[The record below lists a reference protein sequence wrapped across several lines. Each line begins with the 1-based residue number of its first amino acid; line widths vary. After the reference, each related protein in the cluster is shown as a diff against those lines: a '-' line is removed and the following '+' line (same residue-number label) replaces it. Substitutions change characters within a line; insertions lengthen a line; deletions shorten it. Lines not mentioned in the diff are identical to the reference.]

1 MSGAAG
7 GVTINKEDLKATIR
21 DYRENVL
28 KPLNL
33 DKSYNITG
41 VRRRPEKNVFGDID
55 IVISFPGGD
64 KKDLKQEFA
73 KHLSQINKIP
83 TIPHKKNLKYFI
95 HGSIVTTLYPIIG
108 KEGQYVQIDN
118 IITASEDEGKFTYSM
133 LDLPAQE
140 QGLAL
145 GLAKTVFTELN
156 DNQIKQLFK
165 DLNIPQDSETPNEGE
180 EYDFNLNTSELS
192 LRIVPIGQNGGREIW
207 KSTKFSDI
215 KIVLK
220 SLGVDIEKDK
230 FEDMIQVIKNFKNRR
245 SIERLKGMFTRNIR
259 VGDAEVGRDKGIA
272 KQKSIDTV
280 SSLEEK
286 YNPLV
291 MSLITPLILEMEDKS
306 SIAIFPGKFK
316 PPHKDHLARIQAASK
331 SVGPLGTVKV
341 LISPKS
347 SNPNPNQETISAD
360 QSLAIFNLYKNK
372 GLLPD
377 NVEFQI
383 SPDPSPV
390 LSAYKEFET
399 NKEKSPE
406 EQQPYIAVFGKE
418 EASRF
423 AGISKIPNITI
434 NDFPEANVGDES
446 ATNIRIALKNGE
458 DISKFLPKGI
468 NSEEY
473 NQALNITSLN
483 ELVTQ
488 SEIDDVERIA
498 DEWFEEYGIDIKFT
512 RHFLERIND
521 ARNGKPI
528 SAEELENIFTKT
540 ADKYG
545 KKLANLPDD
554 FQAVLHSLRTDINLP
569 FVLNY
574 DEKNDE
580 MDLVA
585 KTIMRKR
592 NFQTS
597 NPKLT
602 LQEIYAESSEPDYPK
617 LIKSIT
623 EYMVNQGMEL
633 KPLPKVRFVKDDIE
647 NARDFFGKTAFYDP
661 NQRIIVLYTMNRHP
675 KDVMRSF
682 AHEMIH
688 HMQNCEN
695 RLDDIATD
703 NTNED
708 GALPEIEREAYE
720 KGNMTFRN
728 WEDSIKNP
736 SIYVNESEKHN
747 YPKLFH
753 HRLHESI
760 SELNLSGDNVGNING
775 DSLGGE
781 FNIGDMIYVYNIV
794 KIKNPYN
801 DKGLFYSIEFY
812 PKGNKTDEPTGNISG
827 GDYVRILNTMY
838 KIIKDFI
845 NEYNPEY
852 VGISS
857 MDNDY
862 SKNYHNIY
870 ANLVKNNN
878 IPGYFKK
885 DNNLLFTDKDSNKGR
900 IIVLKK
906 SKSNLTE
913 GRYDKIT
920 NDISSAIFNHWK
932 QDYKN
937 KADASRFDQT
947 FETDDL
953 SIDVDANLE
962 FTPGTGKLVV
972 NGGADSEDEY
982 IEVRFEIDPEKLPE
996 FWEEISMNLKDVI
1009 RHEIE
1014 HLTHGEGP
1022 NVIGG
1027 NWDEDPKL
1035 RRPSKQM
1042 DDDQLI
1048 RDLIDAKML
1057 PDAEYFKLE
1066 KEVDANLQGMYFRAK
1081 KEKRPFKDIINNYLD
1096 SQDITPNQKKEIID
1110 LWRTRSKALSLP
1122 KF

>member
-41 VRRRPEKNVFGDID
+41 IRRRPEKNVFGDID

-73 KHLSQINKIP
+73 KHLSQIDKIP

-118 IITASEDEGKFTYSM
+118 IVTASEDEGKFTYSM

-145 GLAKTVFTELN
+145 GLAKTIFTELN

-165 DLNIPQDSETPNEGE
+165 DLNIPQDIETPGEGE

-192 LRIVPIGQNGGREIW
+192 LRIVPIGQNGGREVW
-207 KSTKFSDI
+207 KSTKFNDI
-215 KIVLK
+215 KTLLK
-220 SLGVDIEKDK
+220 SLGVNIEKDK

-259 VGDAEVGRDKGIA
+259 VGDAEAGRDKGIA

-291 MSLITPLILEMEDKS
+291 MSLITPLILEMEGKS
-306 SIAIFPGKFK
+306 SIAVFPGKFK

-331 SVGPLGTVKV
+331 AVGPLGTVKV

-347 SNPNPNQETISAD
+347 SNPDPNQETITAD
-360 QSLAIFNLYKNK
+360 QSLAIFNLYKDK
-372 GLLPD
+372 GLLSD

-390 LSAYKEFET
+390 LSAYKEFEK
-399 NKEKSPE
+399 NKDKSPE

-423 AGISKIPNITI
+423 AGISKIPNVTI
-434 NDFPEANVGDES
+434 DDFPEANVGNES
-446 ATNIRIALKNGE
+446 ATNIRAALKNGE

-473 NQALNITSLN
+473 KQALNIDSSLN

-498 DEWFEEYGIDIKFT
+498 DEWFEEYGIDVKFT
-512 RHFLERIND
+512 RHFLERMND
-521 ARNGKPI
+521 TRNGKPI
-528 SAEELENIFTKT
+528 SAEELEDIFTKT
-540 ADKYG
+540 AEKYG
-545 KKLANLPDD
+545 EKLANLPDD

-569 FVLNY
+569 FALNY

-580 MDLVA
+580 IDLVA

-602 LQEIYAESSEPDYPK
+602 LQEMYAEPSEHDYPK

-633 KPLPKVRFVKDDIE
+633 KPLPKVRFVKDDVE
-647 NARDFFGKTAFYDP
+647 NARDFFGKTAYYDP
-661 NQRIIVLYTMNRHP
+661 NQRIIVLYTMDRHP

-736 SIYVNESEKHN
+736 PLQLTEGKYDKISNTISSNIFNQWKKDFEDNKIESLYQEYMETPSLDFDVIAVIKFINEGESLEVDGELEENEDGNTIYVNFKVD
-747 YPKLFH
+747 
-753 HRLHESI
+753 R
-760 SELNLSGDNVGNING
+760 NV
-775 DSLGGE
+775 L
-781 FNIGDMIYVYNIV
+781 
-794 KIKNPYN
+794 
-801 DKGLFYSIEFY
+801 
-812 PKGNKTDEPTGNISG
+812 
-827 GDYVRILNTMY
+827 
-838 KIIKDFI
+838 
-845 NEYNPEY
+845 
-852 VGISS
+852 
-857 MDNDY
+857 
-862 SKNYHNIY
+862 
-870 ANLVKNNN
+870 
-878 IPGYFKK
+878 PGMW
-885 DNNLLFTDKDSNKGR
+885 S
-900 IIVLKK
+900 
-906 SKSNLTE
+906 
-913 GRYDKIT
+913 
-920 NDISSAIFNHWK
+920 
-932 QDYKN
+932 
-937 KADASRFDQT
+937 
-947 FETDDL
+947 
-953 SIDVDANLE
+953 
-962 FTPGTGKLVV
+962 
-972 NGGADSEDEY
+972 
-982 IEVRFEIDPEKLPE
+982 
-996 FWEEISMNLKDVI
+996 EISMNLKDVI

-1014 HLTHGEGP
+1014 HITQSDIE
-1022 NVIGG
+1022 
-1027 NWDEDPKL
+1027 KY
-1035 RRPSKQM
+1035 PSKYIEN
-1042 DDDQLI
+1042 DQLI
-1048 RDLIDAKML
+1048 RNLIDAKL
-1057 PDAEYFKLE
+1057 LSPSQYFKLE
-1066 KEVDANLQGMYFRAK
+1066 KEIDANLQGMYFRAK
-1081 KEKRPFKDIINNYLD
+1081 KEKRPFIDVIDDYL
-1096 SQDITPNQKKEIID
+1096 SRQDITPEQKKEIID

>member
-41 VRRRPEKNVFGDID
+41 IRRRPEKNVFGDID

-73 KHLSQINKIP
+73 KHLSQIDKIP

-118 IITASEDEGKFTYSM
+118 IVTASEDEGKFTYSM

-145 GLAKTVFTELN
+145 GLAKTIFTELN

-165 DLNIPQDSETPNEGE
+165 DLNIPQDIETPGEGE

-192 LRIVPIGQNGGREIW
+192 LRIVPIGQNGGREVW
-207 KSTKFSDI
+207 KSTKFNDI
-215 KIVLK
+215 KTLLK
-220 SLGVDIEKDK
+220 SLGVNIEKDK

-259 VGDAEVGRDKGIA
+259 VGDAEAGRDKGIA

-291 MSLITPLILEMEDKS
+291 MSLITPLILEMEGKS
-306 SIAIFPGKFK
+306 SIAVFPGKFK

-331 SVGPLGTVKV
+331 AVGPLGTVKV

-347 SNPNPNQETISAD
+347 SNPDLNQETITAD
-360 QSLAIFNLYKNK
+360 QSLAIFNLYKDK
-372 GLLPD
+372 GLLSD

-390 LSAYKEFET
+390 LSAYKEFEK
-399 NKEKSPE
+399 NKDKLPE

-423 AGISKIPNITI
+423 AGISKIPNVTI
-434 NDFPEANVGDES
+434 DDFPEANVGNES
-446 ATNIRIALKNGE
+446 ATNIRAALKNGE

-473 NQALNITSLN
+473 KQALNIDLSLN

-498 DEWFEEYGIDIKFT
+498 DEWFEEYGIDVKFT
-512 RHFLERIND
+512 RHFLERMND
-521 ARNGKPI
+521 TRNGKPI
-528 SAEELENIFTKT
+528 SAEELEDIFTKT
-540 ADKYG
+540 AEKYG
-545 KKLANLPDD
+545 EKLANLPDD

-569 FVLNY
+569 FALNY

-580 MDLVA
+580 IDLVA

-602 LQEIYAESSEPDYPK
+602 LQEMYAEPSEHDYPK

-633 KPLPKVRFVKDDIE
+633 KPLPKVRFVKDDVE
-647 NARDFFGKTAFYDP
+647 NARDFFGKTAYYDP
-661 NQRIIVLYTMNRHP
+661 NQRIIVLYTMDRHP

-736 SIYVNESEKHN
+736 PLQLTEGKYDKISNTISSNIFNQWKKDFEGDKIESLYQEYMETPSLDFDVIAVIKFINEGESLEVDGELEENEDGNTIYVNFKVD
-747 YPKLFH
+747 
-753 HRLHESI
+753 R
-760 SELNLSGDNVGNING
+760 NV
-775 DSLGGE
+775 L
-781 FNIGDMIYVYNIV
+781 
-794 KIKNPYN
+794 
-801 DKGLFYSIEFY
+801 
-812 PKGNKTDEPTGNISG
+812 
-827 GDYVRILNTMY
+827 
-838 KIIKDFI
+838 
-845 NEYNPEY
+845 
-852 VGISS
+852 
-857 MDNDY
+857 
-862 SKNYHNIY
+862 
-870 ANLVKNNN
+870 
-878 IPGYFKK
+878 PGMW
-885 DNNLLFTDKDSNKGR
+885 S
-900 IIVLKK
+900 
-906 SKSNLTE
+906 
-913 GRYDKIT
+913 
-920 NDISSAIFNHWK
+920 
-932 QDYKN
+932 
-937 KADASRFDQT
+937 
-947 FETDDL
+947 
-953 SIDVDANLE
+953 
-962 FTPGTGKLVV
+962 
-972 NGGADSEDEY
+972 
-982 IEVRFEIDPEKLPE
+982 
-996 FWEEISMNLKDVI
+996 EISMNLKDVI

-1014 HLTHGEGP
+1014 HITQSDIE
-1022 NVIGG
+1022 
-1027 NWDEDPKL
+1027 KY
-1035 RRPSKQM
+1035 PSKYM
-1042 DDDQLI
+1042 ENDQLI
-1048 RDLIDAKML
+1048 RNLIDAKL
-1057 PDAEYFKLE
+1057 LSPSQYFKLE
-1066 KEVDANLQGMYFRAK
+1066 KEIDANLQGMYFRAK
-1081 KEKRPFKDIINNYLD
+1081 KEKRPFIDVIDDYL
-1096 SQDITPNQKKEIID
+1096 SRQDITPEQKKEIID

>member
-41 VRRRPEKNVFGDID
+41 IRRRPEKNVFGDID

-73 KHLSQINKIP
+73 KHLSQIDKIP

-95 HGSIVTTLYPIIG
+95 HGSIVTNLYPIIG

-118 IITASEDEGKFTYSM
+118 IVTASEDEGKFTYSM

-165 DLNIPQDSETPNEGE
+165 DLNIPQDIETPGEGE

-192 LRIVPIGQNGGREIW
+192 LRIVPIGQGGGREIW

-215 KIVLK
+215 QTLLK
-220 SLGVDIEKDK
+220 SLGINIEKDK
-230 FEDMIQVIKNFKNRR
+230 FEDMIQVIKKFKNRR
-245 SIERLKGMFTRNIR
+245 SIERLKGMFTKNIR

-280 SSLEEK
+280 SNLEEK

-306 SIAIFPGKFK
+306 SIAVFPGKFK

-331 SVGPLGTVKV
+331 AVGPLGTVKI
-341 LISPKS
+341 LIGPKS
-347 SNPNPNQETISAD
+347 SNPDPNQETITAD
-360 QSLAIFNLYKNK
+360 QSLAIFNLYKDK

-390 LSAYKEFET
+390 LSAYKEFEK
-399 NKEKSPE
+399 NKDKSPE

-434 NDFPEANVGDES
+434 NDFPEANVGNES
-446 ATNIRIALKNGE
+446 ATNIRVALKNDE

-468 NSEEY
+468 NAEEY
-473 NQALNITSLN
+473 KQALNIDSSIN

-512 RHFLERIND
+512 RHFIERVND
-521 ARNGKPI
+521 VRNGKPI
-528 SAEELENIFTKT
+528 SVEELEDIFTKT
-540 ADKYG
+540 AEKYG
-545 KKLANLPDD
+545 EKLANLPDD

-569 FVLNY
+569 FVINY

-580 MDLVA
+580 VDLVA

-602 LQEIYAESSEPDYPK
+602 LQEIYAEPSEYDYPK
-617 LIKSIT
+617 LIKSLT
-623 EYMVNQGMEL
+623 EYMINQGMEL
-633 KPLPKVRFVKDDIE
+633 KPLPKVKFIKNDIE
-647 NARDFFGKTAFYDP
+647 NARNFFGKTAYYDP
-661 NQRIIVLYTMNRHP
+661 NQRIIVLYTMDRHP

-695 RLDDIATD
+695 RLDTISTD

-708 GALPEIEREAYE
+708 GALPEIEKEAYE

-736 SIYVNESEKHN
+736 PLQLNEGKYDKISNTISSNIFNQWKQDFGDG
-747 YPKLFH
+747 KI
-753 HRLHESI
+753 ESLYQEYMETP
-760 SELNLSGDNVGNING
+760 SLNFDVIAVL
-775 DSLGGE
+775 
-781 FNIGDMIYVYNIV
+781 
-794 KIKNPYN
+794 K
-801 DKGLFYSIEFY
+801 
-812 PKGNKTDEPTGNISG
+812 
-827 GDYVRILNTMY
+827 
-838 KIIKDFI
+838 FI
-845 NEYNPEY
+845 NEGE
-852 VGISS
+852 S
-857 MDNDY
+857 
-862 SKNYHNIY
+862 
-870 ANLVKNNN
+870 
-878 IPGYFKK
+878 
-885 DNNLLFTDKDSNKGR
+885 
-900 IIVLKK
+900 
-906 SKSNLTE
+906 
-913 GRYDKIT
+913 
-920 NDISSAIFNHWK
+920 
-932 QDYKN
+932 
-937 KADASRFDQT
+937 
-947 FETDDL
+947 
-953 SIDVDANLE
+953 LE
-962 FTPGTGKLVV
+962 FDGELEET
-972 NGGADSEDEY
+972 EDGNTIY
-982 IEVRFEIDPEKLPE
+982 INFKVDRNTLPE
-996 FWEEISMNLKDVI
+996 MWSEISMNLKDTI

-1014 HLTHGEGP
+1014 HLTQSDIE
-1022 NVIGG
+1022 
-1027 NWDEDPKL
+1027 
-1035 RRPSKQM
+1035 RYPSKYM
-1042 DDDQLI
+1042 EDDQLI
-1048 RDLIDAKML
+1048 RDLINSKL
-1057 PDAEYFKLE
+1057 LSPSQYFKLE
-1066 KEVDANLQGMYFRAK
+1066 KEIDANLQGMYFRAK
-1081 KEKRPFKDIINNYLD
+1081 KEKRPFIDVIDDYL
-1096 SQDITPNQKKEIID
+1096 SRQDITPEQKKEIID

>member
-41 VRRRPEKNVFGDID
+41 IRRRPEKNVFGDID

-73 KHLSQINKIP
+73 KHLSQIDKIP

-118 IITASEDEGKFTYSM
+118 IVTASEDEGKFTYSM

-145 GLAKTVFTELN
+145 GLAKTAFTELN
-156 DNQIKQLFK
+156 ANQIKQLFK
-165 DLNIPQDSETPNEGE
+165 DLNIPQDIETPGEGE

-192 LRIVPIGQNGGREIW
+192 LRIVPIGQNGGREVW
-207 KSTKFSDI
+207 KSTKFNDI
-215 KIVLK
+215 KTLLK
-220 SLGVDIEKDK
+220 SLGVNIEKDK

-259 VGDAEVGRDKGIA
+259 VGDAEAGRDKGIA

-291 MSLITPLILEMEDKS
+291 MSLITPLILEMEGKS
-306 SIAIFPGKFK
+306 SIAVFPGKFK

-331 SVGPLGTVKV
+331 AVGPLGTVKV

-347 SNPNPNQETISAD
+347 SNPDPNQETITAD
-360 QSLAIFNLYKNK
+360 QSLAIFNLYKDK
-372 GLLPD
+372 GLLSD

-390 LSAYKEFET
+390 LSAYKEFEK
-399 NKEKSPE
+399 NKDKSPE

-423 AGISKIPNITI
+423 AGISKIPNVTI
-434 NDFPEANVGDES
+434 DDFPEANVGNES
-446 ATNIRIALKNGE
+446 ATNIRAALKNGE

-473 NQALNITSLN
+473 KQALNIDLSLN

-498 DEWFEEYGIDIKFT
+498 DEWFEEYNIDVKFT
-512 RHFLERIND
+512 RHFLERMND

-528 SAEELENIFTKT
+528 SAEELEDIFTKT
-540 ADKYG
+540 AEKYG
-545 KKLANLPDD
+545 EKLANLPDD

-569 FVLNY
+569 FALNY

-580 MDLVA
+580 IDLVA

-602 LQEIYAESSEPDYPK
+602 LQEMYAEPSEHDYPK

-633 KPLPKVRFVKDDIE
+633 KPLPKVRFVKDDVE
-647 NARDFFGKTAFYDP
+647 NARDFFGKTAYYDP
-661 NQRIIVLYTMNRHP
+661 NQRIIVLYTMDRHP

-736 SIYVNESEKHN
+736 PLQLTEGKYDKISNTISSNIFNQWKKDFEGDKIESLYQEYMETPSLDFDVIAVIKFINEGESLEVDGELEENEDGNTIYVNFKVD
-747 YPKLFH
+747 
-753 HRLHESI
+753 R
-760 SELNLSGDNVGNING
+760 NV
-775 DSLGGE
+775 L
-781 FNIGDMIYVYNIV
+781 
-794 KIKNPYN
+794 
-801 DKGLFYSIEFY
+801 
-812 PKGNKTDEPTGNISG
+812 
-827 GDYVRILNTMY
+827 
-838 KIIKDFI
+838 
-845 NEYNPEY
+845 
-852 VGISS
+852 
-857 MDNDY
+857 
-862 SKNYHNIY
+862 
-870 ANLVKNNN
+870 
-878 IPGYFKK
+878 PGMW
-885 DNNLLFTDKDSNKGR
+885 S
-900 IIVLKK
+900 
-906 SKSNLTE
+906 
-913 GRYDKIT
+913 
-920 NDISSAIFNHWK
+920 
-932 QDYKN
+932 
-937 KADASRFDQT
+937 
-947 FETDDL
+947 
-953 SIDVDANLE
+953 
-962 FTPGTGKLVV
+962 
-972 NGGADSEDEY
+972 
-982 IEVRFEIDPEKLPE
+982 
-996 FWEEISMNLKDVI
+996 EISMNLKDVI

-1014 HLTHGEGP
+1014 HITQSDIE
-1022 NVIGG
+1022 
-1027 NWDEDPKL
+1027 KY
-1035 RRPSKQM
+1035 PSKYM
-1042 DDDQLI
+1042 ENDQLI
-1048 RDLIDAKML
+1048 RNLIDAKL
-1057 PDAEYFKLE
+1057 LSPSQYFKLE
-1066 KEVDANLQGMYFRAK
+1066 KEIDANLQGMYFRAK
-1081 KEKRPFKDIINNYLD
+1081 KEKRPFIDVIDDYL
-1096 SQDITPNQKKEIID
+1096 SRQDITPEQKKEIID

>member
-41 VRRRPEKNVFGDID
+41 IRRRPEKNVFGDID

-73 KHLSQINKIP
+73 KHLSQIDKIP

-118 IITASEDEGKFTYSM
+118 IVTASEDEGKFTYSM

-165 DLNIPQDSETPNEGE
+165 DLNIPQDIETPGEGE

-192 LRIVPIGQNGGREIW
+192 LRIVPVGQNGGREIW

-215 KIVLK
+215 KTLLK
-220 SLGVDIEKDK
+220 SLGVNIEKDK

-291 MSLITPLILEMEDKS
+291 MSLITPLILEMEGKS
-306 SIAIFPGKFK
+306 SIAVFPGKFK

-331 SVGPLGTVKV
+331 AVGPLGTVKV

-347 SNPNPNQETISAD
+347 SNPDPNQETITAD
-360 QSLAIFNLYKNK
+360 QSLAIFNLYKDK
-372 GLLPD
+372 GLLSD

-390 LSAYKEFET
+390 LSAYKEFEK
-399 NKEKSPE
+399 NKDKSPE

-423 AGISKIPNITI
+423 AGISKIPNVTI
-434 NDFPEANVGDES
+434 DDFPEANVGNES
-446 ATNIRIALKNGE
+446 ATNIRAALKNGE

-473 NQALNITSLN
+473 KQALNIDSSLN

-488 SEIDDVERIA
+488 SEIDDVEKIA
-498 DEWFEEYGIDIKFT
+498 DEWFEEYGIDVKFT
-512 RHFLERIND
+512 RHFLERMND

-528 SAEELENIFTKT
+528 SAEELEDIFTKT
-540 ADKYG
+540 AEKYG
-545 KKLANLPDD
+545 EKLANLPDD

-569 FVLNY
+569 FALNY

-580 MDLVA
+580 IDLVA

-602 LQEIYAESSEPDYPK
+602 LQEMYAEPSEHDYPK

-633 KPLPKVRFVKDDIE
+633 KPLPKVRFVKDDVE
-647 NARDFFGKTAFYDP
+647 NARDFFGKTAYYDP
-661 NQRIIVLYTMNRHP
+661 NQRIIVLYTMDRHP

-736 SIYVNESEKHN
+736 PLQLTEGKYDKISNTISSNIFNQWKKDFEGDKIESLYQEYMETPSLDFDVIAVIKFINEGESLEVDGELEENEDGNTIYVNFKVD
-747 YPKLFH
+747 
-753 HRLHESI
+753 R
-760 SELNLSGDNVGNING
+760 NV
-775 DSLGGE
+775 L
-781 FNIGDMIYVYNIV
+781 
-794 KIKNPYN
+794 
-801 DKGLFYSIEFY
+801 
-812 PKGNKTDEPTGNISG
+812 
-827 GDYVRILNTMY
+827 
-838 KIIKDFI
+838 
-845 NEYNPEY
+845 
-852 VGISS
+852 
-857 MDNDY
+857 
-862 SKNYHNIY
+862 
-870 ANLVKNNN
+870 
-878 IPGYFKK
+878 PGMW
-885 DNNLLFTDKDSNKGR
+885 S
-900 IIVLKK
+900 
-906 SKSNLTE
+906 
-913 GRYDKIT
+913 
-920 NDISSAIFNHWK
+920 
-932 QDYKN
+932 
-937 KADASRFDQT
+937 
-947 FETDDL
+947 
-953 SIDVDANLE
+953 
-962 FTPGTGKLVV
+962 
-972 NGGADSEDEY
+972 
-982 IEVRFEIDPEKLPE
+982 
-996 FWEEISMNLKDVI
+996 EISMNLKDVI

-1014 HLTHGEGP
+1014 HITQSDIE
-1022 NVIGG
+1022 
-1027 NWDEDPKL
+1027 KY
-1035 RRPSKQM
+1035 PSKYM
-1042 DDDQLI
+1042 ENDQLI
-1048 RDLIDAKML
+1048 RNLIDAKL
-1057 PDAEYFKLE
+1057 LSPSQYFKLE
-1066 KEVDANLQGMYFRAK
+1066 KEIDANLQGMYFRAK
-1081 KEKRPFKDIINNYLD
+1081 KEKRPFIDVIDDYL
-1096 SQDITPNQKKEIID
+1096 SRQDITPEQKKEIID

>member
-41 VRRRPEKNVFGDID
+41 IRRRPEKNVFGDID

-73 KHLSQINKIP
+73 KHLSQIDKIP

-118 IITASEDEGKFTYSM
+118 IVTASEDEGKFTYSM

-145 GLAKTVFTELN
+145 GLAKTIFTELN

-165 DLNIPQDSETPNEGE
+165 DLNIPQDIETPGEGE

-192 LRIVPIGQNGGREIW
+192 LRIVPIGQNGGREVW
-207 KSTKFSDI
+207 KSTKFNDI
-215 KIVLK
+215 KTLLK
-220 SLGVDIEKDK
+220 SLGVNIEKDK

-259 VGDAEVGRDKGIA
+259 VGDAEAGRDKGIA

-291 MSLITPLILEMEDKS
+291 MSLITPLILEMEGKS
-306 SIAIFPGKFK
+306 SIAVFPGKFK

-331 SVGPLGTVKV
+331 AVGPLGTVKV

-347 SNPNPNQETISAD
+347 SNPDLNQETITAD
-360 QSLAIFNLYKNK
+360 QSLAIFNLYKDK
-372 GLLPD
+372 GLLSD

-390 LSAYKEFET
+390 LSAYKEFEK
-399 NKEKSPE
+399 NKDKLPE

-423 AGISKIPNITI
+423 AGISKIPNVTI
-434 NDFPEANVGDES
+434 DDFPEANVGNES
-446 ATNIRIALKNGE
+446 ATNIRAALKNGE

-473 NQALNITSLN
+473 KQALNIDLSLN

-498 DEWFEEYGIDIKFT
+498 DEWFEEYGIDVKFT
-512 RHFLERIND
+512 RHFLERMND

-528 SAEELENIFTKT
+528 SAEELEDIFTKT
-540 ADKYG
+540 AEKYG
-545 KKLANLPDD
+545 EKLANLPDD

-569 FVLNY
+569 FALNY

-580 MDLVA
+580 IDLVA

-602 LQEIYAESSEPDYPK
+602 LQEMYAEPSEHDYPK

-633 KPLPKVRFVKDDIE
+633 KPLPKVRFVKDDVE
-647 NARDFFGKTAFYDP
+647 NARDFFGKTAYYDP
-661 NQRIIVLYTMNRHP
+661 NQRIIVLYTMDRHP

-736 SIYVNESEKHN
+736 PLQLTEGKYDKISNTISSNIFNQWKKDFEGDKIESLYQEYMETPSLDFDVIAVIKFINEGESLEVDGELEENEDGNTIYVNFKVD
-747 YPKLFH
+747 
-753 HRLHESI
+753 R
-760 SELNLSGDNVGNING
+760 NV
-775 DSLGGE
+775 L
-781 FNIGDMIYVYNIV
+781 
-794 KIKNPYN
+794 
-801 DKGLFYSIEFY
+801 
-812 PKGNKTDEPTGNISG
+812 
-827 GDYVRILNTMY
+827 
-838 KIIKDFI
+838 
-845 NEYNPEY
+845 
-852 VGISS
+852 
-857 MDNDY
+857 
-862 SKNYHNIY
+862 
-870 ANLVKNNN
+870 
-878 IPGYFKK
+878 PGMW
-885 DNNLLFTDKDSNKGR
+885 S
-900 IIVLKK
+900 
-906 SKSNLTE
+906 
-913 GRYDKIT
+913 
-920 NDISSAIFNHWK
+920 
-932 QDYKN
+932 
-937 KADASRFDQT
+937 
-947 FETDDL
+947 
-953 SIDVDANLE
+953 
-962 FTPGTGKLVV
+962 
-972 NGGADSEDEY
+972 
-982 IEVRFEIDPEKLPE
+982 
-996 FWEEISMNLKDVI
+996 EISMNLKDVI

-1014 HLTHGEGP
+1014 HITQSDIE
-1022 NVIGG
+1022 
-1027 NWDEDPKL
+1027 KY
-1035 RRPSKQM
+1035 PSKYM
-1042 DDDQLI
+1042 ENDQLI
-1048 RDLIDAKML
+1048 RNLIDAKL
-1057 PDAEYFKLE
+1057 LSPSQYFKLE
-1066 KEVDANLQGMYFRAK
+1066 KEIDANLQGMYFRAK
-1081 KEKRPFKDIINNYLD
+1081 KEKRPFIDVIDDYL
-1096 SQDITPNQKKEIID
+1096 SRQDITPEQKKEIID

>member
-41 VRRRPEKNVFGDID
+41 IRRRPEKNVFGDID

-73 KHLSQINKIP
+73 KHLSQIDKIP

-118 IITASEDEGKFTYSM
+118 IVTASEDEGKFTYSM

-145 GLAKTVFTELN
+145 GLAKTIFTELN

-165 DLNIPQDSETPNEGE
+165 DLNIPQDIETPGEGE

-192 LRIVPIGQNGGREIW
+192 LRIVPIGQNGGREVW
-207 KSTKFSDI
+207 KSTKFNDI
-215 KIVLK
+215 KTLLK
-220 SLGVDIEKDK
+220 SLGVNIEKDK

-259 VGDAEVGRDKGIA
+259 VGDAEAGRDKGIA

-291 MSLITPLILEMEDKS
+291 MSLITPLILEMEGKS
-306 SIAIFPGKFK
+306 SIAVFPGKFK

-331 SVGPLGTVKV
+331 AVGPLGTVKV

-347 SNPNPNQETISAD
+347 SNPDPNQETITAD
-360 QSLAIFNLYKNK
+360 QSLAIFNLYKDK
-372 GLLPD
+372 GLLSD

-390 LSAYKEFET
+390 LSAYKEFEK
-399 NKEKSPE
+399 NKDKSPE

-423 AGISKIPNITI
+423 AGISKIPNVTI
-434 NDFPEANVGDES
+434 DDFPEANVGNES
-446 ATNIRIALKNGE
+446 ATNIRAALKNGE

-473 NQALNITSLN
+473 KQALNIDLSLN

-498 DEWFEEYGIDIKFT
+498 DEWFEEYGIDVKFT
-512 RHFLERIND
+512 RHFLERMND
-521 ARNGKPI
+521 TRNGKPI
-528 SAEELENIFTKT
+528 SAEELEDIFTKT
-540 ADKYG
+540 AEKYG
-545 KKLANLPDD
+545 EKLANLPDD

-569 FVLNY
+569 FALNY

-580 MDLVA
+580 IDLVA

-602 LQEIYAESSEPDYPK
+602 LQEMYAEPSEHDYPK

-633 KPLPKVRFVKDDIE
+633 KPLPKVRFVKDDVE
-647 NARDFFGKTAFYDP
+647 NARDFFGKTAYYDP
-661 NQRIIVLYTMNRHP
+661 NQRIIVLYTMDRHP

-736 SIYVNESEKHN
+736 PLQLTEGKYDKISNTISSNIFNQWKKDFEDNKIESLYQEYMETPSLDFDVIAVIKFINEGESLEVDGELEENEDGNTIYVNFKVD
-747 YPKLFH
+747 
-753 HRLHESI
+753 R
-760 SELNLSGDNVGNING
+760 NV
-775 DSLGGE
+775 
-781 FNIGDMIYVYNIV
+781 
-794 KIKNPYN
+794 
-801 DKGLFYSIEFY
+801 
-812 PKGNKTDEPTGNISG
+812 
-827 GDYVRILNTMY
+827 
-838 KIIKDFI
+838 
-845 NEYNPEY
+845 
-852 VGISS
+852 
-857 MDNDY
+857 
-862 SKNYHNIY
+862 
-870 ANLVKNNN
+870 
-878 IPGYFKK
+878 
-885 DNNLLFTDKDSNKGR
+885 
-900 IIVLKK
+900 
-906 SKSNLTE
+906 
-913 GRYDKIT
+913 
-920 NDISSAIFNHWK
+920 
-932 QDYKN
+932 
-937 KADASRFDQT
+937 
-947 FETDDL
+947 
-953 SIDVDANLE
+953 
-962 FTPGTGKLVV
+962 
-972 NGGADSEDEY
+972 
-982 IEVRFEIDPEKLPE
+982 LPE
-996 FWEEISMNLKDVI
+996 MWSEISMNLKDVI

-1014 HLTHGEGP
+1014 HITQSDIE
-1022 NVIGG
+1022 
-1027 NWDEDPKL
+1027 KY
-1035 RRPSKQM
+1035 PSKYM
-1042 DDDQLI
+1042 ENDQLI
-1048 RDLIDAKML
+1048 RNLIN
-1057 PDAEYFKLE
+1057 AELLSPSNIL
-1066 KEVDANLQGMYFRAK
+1066 NLK
-1081 KEKRPFKDIINNYLD
+1081 KK
-1096 SQDITPNQKKEIID
+1096 
-1110 LWRTRSKALSLP
+1110 
-1122 KF
+1122 

>member
-41 VRRRPEKNVFGDID
+41 IRRRPEKNVFGDID

-73 KHLSQINKIP
+73 KHLSQIDKIP

-118 IITASEDEGKFTYSM
+118 IVTASEDEGKFTYSM

-145 GLAKTVFTELN
+145 GLAKTIFTELN

-165 DLNIPQDSETPNEGE
+165 DLNIPQDIETPGEGE

-192 LRIVPIGQNGGREIW
+192 LRIVPIGQNGGREVW
-207 KSTKFSDI
+207 KSTKFNDI
-215 KIVLK
+215 KTLLK
-220 SLGVDIEKDK
+220 SLGVNIEKDK

-259 VGDAEVGRDKGIA
+259 VGDAEAGRDKGIA

-291 MSLITPLILEMEDKS
+291 MSLITPLILEMEGKS
-306 SIAIFPGKFK
+306 SIAVFPGKFK

-331 SVGPLGTVKV
+331 AVGPLGTVKV

-347 SNPNPNQETISAD
+347 SNPDPNQETITAD
-360 QSLAIFNLYKNK
+360 QSLAIFNLYKDK
-372 GLLPD
+372 GLLSD

-390 LSAYKEFET
+390 LSAYKEFEK
-399 NKEKSPE
+399 NKDKSPE

-423 AGISKIPNITI
+423 AGISKIPNVTI
-434 NDFPEANVGDES
+434 DDFPEANVGNES
-446 ATNIRIALKNGE
+446 ATNIRAALKNGE

-473 NQALNITSLN
+473 KQALNIDSSLN

-488 SEIDDVERIA
+488 SEIDDVEKIA
-498 DEWFEEYGIDIKFT
+498 DEWFEEYNIDVKFT
-512 RHFLERIND
+512 RHFLERMND

-528 SAEELENIFTKT
+528 SAEELEDIFTKT
-540 ADKYG
+540 AEKYG
-545 KKLANLPDD
+545 EKLANLPDD

-569 FVLNY
+569 FALNY

-580 MDLVA
+580 IDLVA

-602 LQEIYAESSEPDYPK
+602 LQEMYAEPSEHDYPK

-633 KPLPKVRFVKDDIE
+633 KPLPKVRFVKDDVE
-647 NARDFFGKTAFYDP
+647 NARDFFGKTAYYDP
-661 NQRIIVLYTMNRHP
+661 NQRIIVLYTMDRHP

-736 SIYVNESEKHN
+736 PLQLTEGKYDKISNTISSNIFNQWKKDFEDNKIESLYQEYMETPSLDFDVIAVIKFINEGESLEVDGELEENEDGNTIYVNFKVD
-747 YPKLFH
+747 
-753 HRLHESI
+753 R
-760 SELNLSGDNVGNING
+760 NV
-775 DSLGGE
+775 L
-781 FNIGDMIYVYNIV
+781 
-794 KIKNPYN
+794 
-801 DKGLFYSIEFY
+801 
-812 PKGNKTDEPTGNISG
+812 
-827 GDYVRILNTMY
+827 
-838 KIIKDFI
+838 
-845 NEYNPEY
+845 
-852 VGISS
+852 
-857 MDNDY
+857 
-862 SKNYHNIY
+862 
-870 ANLVKNNN
+870 
-878 IPGYFKK
+878 PGMW
-885 DNNLLFTDKDSNKGR
+885 S
-900 IIVLKK
+900 
-906 SKSNLTE
+906 
-913 GRYDKIT
+913 
-920 NDISSAIFNHWK
+920 
-932 QDYKN
+932 
-937 KADASRFDQT
+937 
-947 FETDDL
+947 
-953 SIDVDANLE
+953 
-962 FTPGTGKLVV
+962 
-972 NGGADSEDEY
+972 
-982 IEVRFEIDPEKLPE
+982 
-996 FWEEISMNLKDVI
+996 EISMNLKDVI

-1014 HLTHGEGP
+1014 HITQSDIE
-1022 NVIGG
+1022 
-1027 NWDEDPKL
+1027 KY
-1035 RRPSKQM
+1035 PSKYIEN
-1042 DDDQLI
+1042 DQLI
-1048 RDLIDAKML
+1048 RNLIDAKL
-1057 PDAEYFKLE
+1057 LSPSQYFKLE
-1066 KEVDANLQGMYFRAK
+1066 KEIDANLQGMYFRAK
-1081 KEKRPFKDIINNYLD
+1081 KEKRPFIDVIDDYL
-1096 SQDITPNQKKEIID
+1096 SRQDITPEQKKEIID

>member
-41 VRRRPEKNVFGDID
+41 IRRRPEKNVFGDID

-73 KHLSQINKIP
+73 KHLSQIDKIP

-118 IITASEDEGKFTYSM
+118 IVTASEDEGKFTYSM

-145 GLAKTVFTELN
+145 GLAKTIFTELN

-165 DLNIPQDSETPNEGE
+165 DLNIPQDIETPGEGE

-192 LRIVPIGQNGGREIW
+192 LRIVPIGQNGGREVW
-207 KSTKFSDI
+207 KSTKFNDI
-215 KIVLK
+215 KTLLK
-220 SLGVDIEKDK
+220 SLGVNIEKDK

-259 VGDAEVGRDKGIA
+259 VGDAEAGRDKGIA

-291 MSLITPLILEMEDKS
+291 MSLITPLILEMESKS
-306 SIAIFPGKFK
+306 SIAVFPGKFK

-331 SVGPLGTVKV
+331 AVGPLGTVKV

-347 SNPNPNQETISAD
+347 SNPDPNQETITAD
-360 QSLAIFNLYKNK
+360 QSLAIFNLYKDK
-372 GLLPD
+372 GLLSD

-390 LSAYKEFET
+390 LSAYKEFEK
-399 NKEKSPE
+399 NKDKSPE

-423 AGISKIPNITI
+423 AGISKIPNVTI
-434 NDFPEANVGDES
+434 DDFPEANVGNES
-446 ATNIRIALKNGE
+446 ATNIRAALKNGE

-473 NQALNITSLN
+473 KQALNIDSSLN

-488 SEIDDVERIA
+488 SEIDDVEKIA
-498 DEWFEEYGIDIKFT
+498 DEWFEEYNIDVKFT
-512 RHFLERIND
+512 RHFLERMND

-528 SAEELENIFTKT
+528 SAEELEDIFTKT
-540 ADKYG
+540 AEKYG
-545 KKLANLPDD
+545 EKLANLPDD

-569 FVLNY
+569 FALNY

-580 MDLVA
+580 IDLVA

-602 LQEIYAESSEPDYPK
+602 LQEMYAEPSEHDYPK

-633 KPLPKVRFVKDDIE
+633 KPLPKVRFVKDDVE
-647 NARDFFGKTAFYDP
+647 NARDFFGKTAYYDP
-661 NQRIIVLYTMNRHP
+661 NQRIIVLYTMDRHP

-736 SIYVNESEKHN
+736 PLQLTEGKYDKISNTISSNIFNQWKKDFEDDKIESLYQEYMETPSLDFDVIAVIKFINEGESLEVDGELEENEDGNTIYVNFKVD
-747 YPKLFH
+747 
-753 HRLHESI
+753 R
-760 SELNLSGDNVGNING
+760 NV
-775 DSLGGE
+775 L
-781 FNIGDMIYVYNIV
+781 
-794 KIKNPYN
+794 
-801 DKGLFYSIEFY
+801 
-812 PKGNKTDEPTGNISG
+812 
-827 GDYVRILNTMY
+827 
-838 KIIKDFI
+838 
-845 NEYNPEY
+845 
-852 VGISS
+852 
-857 MDNDY
+857 
-862 SKNYHNIY
+862 
-870 ANLVKNNN
+870 
-878 IPGYFKK
+878 PGMW
-885 DNNLLFTDKDSNKGR
+885 S
-900 IIVLKK
+900 
-906 SKSNLTE
+906 
-913 GRYDKIT
+913 
-920 NDISSAIFNHWK
+920 
-932 QDYKN
+932 
-937 KADASRFDQT
+937 
-947 FETDDL
+947 
-953 SIDVDANLE
+953 
-962 FTPGTGKLVV
+962 
-972 NGGADSEDEY
+972 
-982 IEVRFEIDPEKLPE
+982 
-996 FWEEISMNLKDVI
+996 EISMNLKDVI

-1014 HLTHGEGP
+1014 HITQSDIE
-1022 NVIGG
+1022 
-1027 NWDEDPKL
+1027 KY
-1035 RRPSKQM
+1035 PSKYM
-1042 DDDQLI
+1042 ENDQLI
-1048 RDLIDAKML
+1048 RNLIDAKL
-1057 PDAEYFKLE
+1057 LSPSQYFKLE
-1066 KEVDANLQGMYFRAK
+1066 KEIDANLQGMYFRAK
-1081 KEKRPFKDIINNYLD
+1081 KEKRPFIDVIDDYL
-1096 SQDITPNQKKEIID
+1096 SRQDITPEQKKEIID

>member
-41 VRRRPEKNVFGDID
+41 IRRRPEKNVFGDID

-73 KHLSQINKIP
+73 KHLSQIDKIP

-118 IITASEDEGKFTYSM
+118 IVTASEDEGKFTYSM

-145 GLAKTVFTELN
+145 GLAKTIFTELN

-165 DLNIPQDSETPNEGE
+165 DLNIPQDIETPGEGE

-192 LRIVPIGQNGGREIW
+192 LRIVPIGQNGGREVW
-207 KSTKFSDI
+207 KSTKFNDI
-215 KIVLK
+215 KTLLK
-220 SLGVDIEKDK
+220 SLGVNIEKDK

-259 VGDAEVGRDKGIA
+259 VGDAEAGRDKGIA

-291 MSLITPLILEMEDKS
+291 MSLITPLILEMEGKS
-306 SIAIFPGKFK
+306 SIAVFPGKFK

-331 SVGPLGTVKV
+331 AVGPLGTVKV

-347 SNPNPNQETISAD
+347 SNPDPNQETITAD
-360 QSLAIFNLYKNK
+360 QSLAIFNLYKDK
-372 GLLPD
+372 GLLSD

-390 LSAYKEFET
+390 LSAYKEFEK
-399 NKEKSPE
+399 NKDKLPE

-423 AGISKIPNITI
+423 AGISKIPNVTI
-434 NDFPEANVGDES
+434 DDFPEANVGNES
-446 ATNIRIALKNGE
+446 ATNIRAALKNGE

-473 NQALNITSLN
+473 KQALNINSSLN

-498 DEWFEEYGIDIKFT
+498 DEWFEEYGIDVKFT
-512 RHFLERIND
+512 RHFLERMND
-521 ARNGKPI
+521 TRNGKPI
-528 SAEELENIFTKT
+528 SAEELEDIFTKT
-540 ADKYG
+540 AEKYG
-545 KKLANLPDD
+545 EKLANLPDD

-569 FVLNY
+569 FALNY

-580 MDLVA
+580 IDLVA

-602 LQEIYAESSEPDYPK
+602 LQEMYAEPSEHDYPK

-633 KPLPKVRFVKDDIE
+633 KPLPKVRFVKDDVE
-647 NARDFFGKTAFYDP
+647 NARDFFGKTAYYDP
-661 NQRIIVLYTMNRHP
+661 NQRIIVLYTMDRHP

-695 RLDDIATD
+695 RLDDITTD

-736 SIYVNESEKHN
+736 PLQLTEGKYDKISNTISSNIFNQWKKDFEGDKIESLYQEYMETPSLDFDVIAVIKFINEGESLEVDGELEENEDGNTIYVNFKVD
-747 YPKLFH
+747 
-753 HRLHESI
+753 R
-760 SELNLSGDNVGNING
+760 NV
-775 DSLGGE
+775 L
-781 FNIGDMIYVYNIV
+781 
-794 KIKNPYN
+794 
-801 DKGLFYSIEFY
+801 
-812 PKGNKTDEPTGNISG
+812 
-827 GDYVRILNTMY
+827 
-838 KIIKDFI
+838 
-845 NEYNPEY
+845 
-852 VGISS
+852 
-857 MDNDY
+857 
-862 SKNYHNIY
+862 
-870 ANLVKNNN
+870 
-878 IPGYFKK
+878 PGMW
-885 DNNLLFTDKDSNKGR
+885 S
-900 IIVLKK
+900 
-906 SKSNLTE
+906 
-913 GRYDKIT
+913 
-920 NDISSAIFNHWK
+920 
-932 QDYKN
+932 
-937 KADASRFDQT
+937 
-947 FETDDL
+947 
-953 SIDVDANLE
+953 
-962 FTPGTGKLVV
+962 
-972 NGGADSEDEY
+972 
-982 IEVRFEIDPEKLPE
+982 
-996 FWEEISMNLKDVI
+996 EISMNLKDVI

-1014 HLTHGEGP
+1014 HITQSDIE
-1022 NVIGG
+1022 
-1027 NWDEDPKL
+1027 KY
-1035 RRPSKQM
+1035 PSKYM
-1042 DDDQLI
+1042 ENDQLI
-1048 RDLIDAKML
+1048 RNLIDAKL
-1057 PDAEYFKLE
+1057 LSPSQYFKLE
-1066 KEVDANLQGMYFRAK
+1066 KEIDANLQGMYFRAK
-1081 KEKRPFKDIINNYLD
+1081 KEKRPFIDVIDDYL
-1096 SQDITPNQKKEIID
+1096 SRQDITPEQKKEIID

>member
-41 VRRRPEKNVFGDID
+41 IRRRPEKNVFGDID

-73 KHLSQINKIP
+73 KHLSQIDKIP

-95 HGSIVTTLYPIIG
+95 HGSIVTNLYPIIG

-118 IITASEDEGKFTYSM
+118 IVTASEDEGKFTYSM

-156 DNQIKQLFK
+156 DNQVKQLFK
-165 DLNIPQDSETPNEGE
+165 DLNIPQDIETPGEGE

-192 LRIVPIGQNGGREIW
+192 LRIVPIGQGGGREIW

-215 KIVLK
+215 QTLLK
-220 SLGVDIEKDK
+220 SLGINIEKDK
-230 FEDMIQVIKNFKNRR
+230 FEDMIQVIKKFKNRR
-245 SIERLKGMFTRNIR
+245 SIERLKGMFTKNIR

-280 SSLEEK
+280 SNLEEK

-306 SIAIFPGKFK
+306 SIAVFPGKFK

-331 SVGPLGTVKV
+331 AVGPLGTVKI
-341 LISPKS
+341 LIGPKS
-347 SNPNPNQETISAD
+347 SNPDPNQETITAN
-360 QSLAIFNLYKNK
+360 QSLAIFNLYKDK

-390 LSAYKEFET
+390 LSAYKEFEK
-399 NKEKSPE
+399 NKDKSPE

-434 NDFPEANVGDES
+434 NDFPEANVGNES
-446 ATNIRIALKNGE
+446 ATNIRVALKNGE

-468 NSEEY
+468 NAEEY
-473 NQALNITSLN
+473 KQALNIDSSIN

-512 RHFLERIND
+512 RHFIERVND
-521 ARNGKPI
+521 VRNGKPI
-528 SAEELENIFTKT
+528 SVEELEDIFTKT
-540 ADKYG
+540 AEKYG
-545 KKLANLPDD
+545 EKLANLPDD

-569 FVLNY
+569 FVINY

-580 MDLVA
+580 VDLVA

-602 LQEIYAESSEPDYPK
+602 LQEIYAEPSEYDYPK
-617 LIKSIT
+617 LIKSLT
-623 EYMVNQGMEL
+623 EYMINQDMEL
-633 KPLPKVRFVKDDIE
+633 KPLPKVKFIKNDIE
-647 NARDFFGKTAFYDP
+647 NARNFFGKTAYYDP
-661 NQRIIVLYTMNRHP
+661 NQRIIVLYTMDRHP

-695 RLDDIATD
+695 RLDTISTD

-708 GALPEIEREAYE
+708 GALPEIEKEAYE

-736 SIYVNESEKHN
+736 PLQLNEGKYDKISNTVSSNIFNQWKQDFEDGKI
-747 YPKLFH
+747 
-753 HRLHESI
+753 ESLYQ
-760 SELNLSGDNVGNING
+760 EYMETP
-775 DSLGGE
+775 SLD
-781 FNIGDMIYVYNIV
+781 FDVIAVL
-794 KIKNPYN
+794 K
-801 DKGLFYSIEFY
+801 
-812 PKGNKTDEPTGNISG
+812 
-827 GDYVRILNTMY
+827 
-838 KIIKDFI
+838 FI
-845 NEYNPEY
+845 NEGE
-852 VGISS
+852 S
-857 MDNDY
+857 
-862 SKNYHNIY
+862 
-870 ANLVKNNN
+870 
-878 IPGYFKK
+878 
-885 DNNLLFTDKDSNKGR
+885 
-900 IIVLKK
+900 
-906 SKSNLTE
+906 
-913 GRYDKIT
+913 
-920 NDISSAIFNHWK
+920 
-932 QDYKN
+932 
-937 KADASRFDQT
+937 
-947 FETDDL
+947 
-953 SIDVDANLE
+953 LE
-962 FTPGTGKLVV
+962 FDGELEET
-972 NGGADSEDEY
+972 EDGNTIY
-982 IEVRFEIDPEKLPE
+982 INFKVDRNTLPE
-996 FWEEISMNLKDVI
+996 MWSEISMNLKDTI

-1014 HLTHGEGP
+1014 HLTQSDIE
-1022 NVIGG
+1022 
-1027 NWDEDPKL
+1027 
-1035 RRPSKQM
+1035 RYPSKYM
-1042 DDDQLI
+1042 EDDQLI
-1048 RDLIDAKML
+1048 RDLINSKL
-1057 PDAEYFKLE
+1057 LSPSQYFKLE
-1066 KEVDANLQGMYFRAK
+1066 KEIDANLQGMYFRAK
-1081 KEKRPFKDIINNYLD
+1081 KEKRPFIDVIDDYL
-1096 SQDITPNQKKEIID
+1096 SRQDITPEQKKEIID

>member
-41 VRRRPEKNVFGDID
+41 IRRRPEKNVFGDID

-73 KHLSQINKIP
+73 KHLSQIDKIP

-118 IITASEDEGKFTYSM
+118 IVTASEDEGKFTYSM

-145 GLAKTVFTELN
+145 GLAKTIFTELN

-165 DLNIPQDSETPNEGE
+165 DLNIPQDIETPGEGE

-192 LRIVPIGQNGGREIW
+192 LRIVPIGQNGGREVW
-207 KSTKFSDI
+207 KSTKFNDI
-215 KIVLK
+215 KTLLK
-220 SLGVDIEKDK
+220 SLGVNIEKDK

-259 VGDAEVGRDKGIA
+259 VGDAEAGRDKGIA

-291 MSLITPLILEMEDKS
+291 MSLITPLILEMEGKS
-306 SIAIFPGKFK
+306 SIAVFPGKFK

-331 SVGPLGTVKV
+331 AVGPLGTVKV

-347 SNPNPNQETISAD
+347 SNPDPNQETITAD
-360 QSLAIFNLYKNK
+360 QSLAIFNLYKDK
-372 GLLPD
+372 GLLSD

-390 LSAYKEFET
+390 LSAYKEFEK
-399 NKEKSPE
+399 NKDKSPE

-423 AGISKIPNITI
+423 AGISKIPNVTI
-434 NDFPEANVGDES
+434 DDFPEANVGNES
-446 ATNIRIALKNGE
+446 ATNIRAALKNGE

-473 NQALNITSLN
+473 KQALNIDSSLN

-488 SEIDDVERIA
+488 SEIDDVEKIA
-498 DEWFEEYGIDIKFT
+498 DEWFEEYNIDVKFT
-512 RHFLERIND
+512 RHFLERMND

-528 SAEELENIFTKT
+528 SAEELEDIFTKT
-540 ADKYG
+540 AEKYG
-545 KKLANLPDD
+545 EKLANLPDD

-569 FVLNY
+569 FALNY

-580 MDLVA
+580 IDLVA

-602 LQEIYAESSEPDYPK
+602 LQEMYAEPSEHDYPK

-633 KPLPKVRFVKDDIE
+633 KPLPKVRFVKDDVE
-647 NARDFFGKTAFYDP
+647 NARDFFGKTAYYDP
-661 NQRIIVLYTMNRHP
+661 NQRIIVLYTMDRHP

-736 SIYVNESEKHN
+736 PLQLTEGKYDKISNTISSNIFNQWKKDFEDNKIESLYQEYMETPSLDFDVIAVIKFINEGESLEVDGELEENEDGNTIYVNFKVD
-747 YPKLFH
+747 
-753 HRLHESI
+753 R
-760 SELNLSGDNVGNING
+760 NV
-775 DSLGGE
+775 L
-781 FNIGDMIYVYNIV
+781 
-794 KIKNPYN
+794 
-801 DKGLFYSIEFY
+801 
-812 PKGNKTDEPTGNISG
+812 
-827 GDYVRILNTMY
+827 
-838 KIIKDFI
+838 
-845 NEYNPEY
+845 
-852 VGISS
+852 
-857 MDNDY
+857 
-862 SKNYHNIY
+862 
-870 ANLVKNNN
+870 
-878 IPGYFKK
+878 PGMW
-885 DNNLLFTDKDSNKGR
+885 S
-900 IIVLKK
+900 
-906 SKSNLTE
+906 
-913 GRYDKIT
+913 
-920 NDISSAIFNHWK
+920 
-932 QDYKN
+932 
-937 KADASRFDQT
+937 
-947 FETDDL
+947 
-953 SIDVDANLE
+953 
-962 FTPGTGKLVV
+962 
-972 NGGADSEDEY
+972 
-982 IEVRFEIDPEKLPE
+982 
-996 FWEEISMNLKDVI
+996 EISMNLKDVI

-1014 HLTHGEGP
+1014 HITQSDIE
-1022 NVIGG
+1022 
-1027 NWDEDPKL
+1027 KY
-1035 RRPSKQM
+1035 PSKYM
-1042 DDDQLI
+1042 ENDQLI
-1048 RDLIDAKML
+1048 RNLIDAKL
-1057 PDAEYFKLE
+1057 LSPSQYFKLE
-1066 KEVDANLQGMYFRAK
+1066 KEIDANLQGMYFRAK
-1081 KEKRPFKDIINNYLD
+1081 KEKRPFIDVIDDYL
-1096 SQDITPNQKKEIID
+1096 SRQDITPEQKKEIID

>member
-41 VRRRPEKNVFGDID
+41 IRRRPEKNVFGDID

-73 KHLSQINKIP
+73 KHLSQIDKIP

-118 IITASEDEGKFTYSM
+118 IVTASEDEGKFTYSM

-145 GLAKTVFTELN
+145 GLAKTIFTELN

-165 DLNIPQDSETPNEGE
+165 DLNIPQDIETPGEGE

-192 LRIVPIGQNGGREIW
+192 LRIVPIGQNGGREVW
-207 KSTKFSDI
+207 KSTKFNDI
-215 KIVLK
+215 KTLLK
-220 SLGVDIEKDK
+220 SLGVNIEKDK

-259 VGDAEVGRDKGIA
+259 VGDAEAGRDKGIA

-291 MSLITPLILEMEDKS
+291 MSLITPLILEMEGKS
-306 SIAIFPGKFK
+306 SIAVFPGKFK

-331 SVGPLGTVKV
+331 AVGPLGTVKV

-347 SNPNPNQETISAD
+347 SNPDPNQETITAD
-360 QSLAIFNLYKNK
+360 QSLAIFNLYKDK
-372 GLLPD
+372 GLLSD

-390 LSAYKEFET
+390 LSAYKEFEK
-399 NKEKSPE
+399 NKDKSPE

-423 AGISKIPNITI
+423 AGISKIPNVTI
-434 NDFPEANVGDES
+434 DDFPEANVGNES
-446 ATNIRIALKNGE
+446 ATNIRAALKNGE

-473 NQALNITSLN
+473 KQALNINSSLN

-498 DEWFEEYGIDIKFT
+498 DEWFEEYGIDVKFT
-512 RHFLERIND
+512 RHFLERMND
-521 ARNGKPI
+521 TRNGKPI
-528 SAEELENIFTKT
+528 SAEELEDIFTKT
-540 ADKYG
+540 AEKYG
-545 KKLANLPDD
+545 EKLANLPDD

-569 FVLNY
+569 FALNY

-580 MDLVA
+580 IDLVA

-602 LQEIYAESSEPDYPK
+602 LQEMYAEPSEHDYPK

-633 KPLPKVRFVKDDIE
+633 KPLPKVRFVKDDVE
-647 NARDFFGKTAFYDP
+647 NARDFFGKTAYYDP
-661 NQRIIVLYTMNRHP
+661 NQRIIVLYTMDRHP

-736 SIYVNESEKHN
+736 PLQLTEGKYDKISNTISSNIFNQWKKDFEGDKIESLYQEYMETPSLDFDVIAVIKFINEGESLEVDGELEENEDGNTIYVNFKVD
-747 YPKLFH
+747 
-753 HRLHESI
+753 R
-760 SELNLSGDNVGNING
+760 NV
-775 DSLGGE
+775 L
-781 FNIGDMIYVYNIV
+781 
-794 KIKNPYN
+794 
-801 DKGLFYSIEFY
+801 
-812 PKGNKTDEPTGNISG
+812 
-827 GDYVRILNTMY
+827 
-838 KIIKDFI
+838 
-845 NEYNPEY
+845 
-852 VGISS
+852 
-857 MDNDY
+857 
-862 SKNYHNIY
+862 
-870 ANLVKNNN
+870 
-878 IPGYFKK
+878 PGMW
-885 DNNLLFTDKDSNKGR
+885 S
-900 IIVLKK
+900 
-906 SKSNLTE
+906 
-913 GRYDKIT
+913 
-920 NDISSAIFNHWK
+920 
-932 QDYKN
+932 
-937 KADASRFDQT
+937 
-947 FETDDL
+947 
-953 SIDVDANLE
+953 
-962 FTPGTGKLVV
+962 
-972 NGGADSEDEY
+972 
-982 IEVRFEIDPEKLPE
+982 
-996 FWEEISMNLKDVI
+996 EISMNLKDVI

-1014 HLTHGEGP
+1014 HITQSDIE
-1022 NVIGG
+1022 
-1027 NWDEDPKL
+1027 KY
-1035 RRPSKQM
+1035 PSKYM
-1042 DDDQLI
+1042 ENDQLI
-1048 RDLIDAKML
+1048 RNLIDAKL
-1057 PDAEYFKLE
+1057 LSPSQYFKLE
-1066 KEVDANLQGMYFRAK
+1066 KEIDANLQGMYFRAK
-1081 KEKRPFKDIINNYLD
+1081 KEKRPFIDVIDDYL
-1096 SQDITPNQKKEIID
+1096 SRQDITPEQKKEIID

>member
-41 VRRRPEKNVFGDID
+41 IRRRPEKNVFGDID

-73 KHLSQINKIP
+73 KHLGQIDKIP
-83 TIPHKKNLKYFI
+83 TMPHKKNLKYFI

-118 IITASEDEGKFTYSM
+118 IVTASEDEGKFTYSM

-145 GLAKTVFTELN
+145 GLAKTIFTELN

-165 DLNIPQDSETPNEGE
+165 DLNIPQDIETPGEGE

-192 LRIVPIGQNGGREIW
+192 LRIVPIGQGGGKEIW

-215 KIVLK
+215 QTLLK
-220 SLGVDIEKDK
+220 SLGVNIEKDK
-230 FEDMIQVIKNFKNRR
+230 FEDMIQVIKKFKNRR
-245 SIERLKGMFTRNIR
+245 SIERLKGMFTKNIR

-306 SIAIFPGKFK
+306 SIAVFPGKFK

-331 SVGPLGTVKV
+331 AVGPLGTVKV
-341 LISPKS
+341 LIGPKP
-347 SNPNPNQETISAD
+347 SNPDPNQETITAD
-360 QSLAIFNLYKNK
+360 QSLAIFNLYKDK
-372 GLLPD
+372 GLLPN

-390 LSAYKEFET
+390 LSAYKEFEK
-399 NKEKSPE
+399 NKDKSPE

-434 NDFPEANVGDES
+434 NDFPEANVGNES
-446 ATNIRIALKNGE
+446 ATNIRMALKNDE

-468 NSEEY
+468 SPEEY
-473 NQALNITSLN
+473 KQALNITSLN

-498 DEWFEEYGIDIKFT
+498 DEWFEEYGIDVKFT
-512 RHFLERIND
+512 RHFIERLND

-528 SAEELENIFTKT
+528 SAEELEDIFTKT
-540 ADKYG
+540 AEKYG
-545 KKLANLPDD
+545 EKLANLPDD

-569 FVLNY
+569 FALNY

-602 LQEIYAESSEPDYPK
+602 LENDSPSTLDFPS
-617 LIKSIT
+617 LVKSLT

-633 KPLPKVRFVKDDIE
+633 KPLPKVRFIKDDDK
-647 NARDFFGKTAFYDP
+647 NASDFFGKTAYYDP
-661 NQRIIVLYTMNRHP
+661 NQRLIVLYTMNRHP

-695 RLDDIATD
+695 RLDNIATD

-708 GALPEIEREAYE
+708 GALPEIEKEAYE

-736 SIYVNESEKHN
+736 PLQLTEGKYDKISNTISSNIFNQWKKDFEDDKIESLYQE
-747 YPKLFH
+747 YMETPSVDF
-753 HRLHESI
+753 
-760 SELNLSGDNVGNING
+760 NVIAV
-775 DSLGGE
+775 L
-781 FNIGDMIYVYNIV
+781 
-794 KIKNPYN
+794 K
-801 DKGLFYSIEFY
+801 
-812 PKGNKTDEPTGNISG
+812 
-827 GDYVRILNTMY
+827 
-838 KIIKDFI
+838 FI
-845 NEYNPEY
+845 NEGESLEVDGGLEENEDGNTIY
-852 VGISS
+852 V
-857 MDNDY
+857 DFKVDRNT
-862 SKNYHNIY
+862 
-870 ANLVKNNN
+870 L
-878 IPGYFKK
+878 PGMW
-885 DNNLLFTDKDSNKGR
+885 S
-900 IIVLKK
+900 
-906 SKSNLTE
+906 
-913 GRYDKIT
+913 
-920 NDISSAIFNHWK
+920 
-932 QDYKN
+932 
-937 KADASRFDQT
+937 
-947 FETDDL
+947 
-953 SIDVDANLE
+953 
-962 FTPGTGKLVV
+962 
-972 NGGADSEDEY
+972 
-982 IEVRFEIDPEKLPE
+982 
-996 FWEEISMNLKDVI
+996 EISMNLKDVI

-1014 HLTHGEGP
+1014 HITQSDIEKH
-1022 NVIGG
+1022 
-1027 NWDEDPKL
+1027 
-1035 RRPSKQM
+1035 PSKYM
-1042 DDDQLI
+1042 ENDQLI
-1048 RDLIDAKML
+1048 RNLIDANL
-1057 PDAEYFKLE
+1057 LSPSQYFKLE
-1066 KEVDANLQGMYFRAK
+1066 KEIDANLQGMYFRAK
-1081 KEKRPFKDIINNYLD
+1081 KEKRPFIDVINDYL
-1096 SQDITPNQKKEIID
+1096 SRQDITPEQKEEIIN

>member
-7 GVTINKEDLKATIR
+7 GVTINKEDLKSTIR

-41 VRRRPEKNVFGDID
+41 IRRRPEKNVFGDID

-73 KHLSQINKIP
+73 KHLSQIDKIP

-118 IITASEDEGKFTYSM
+118 IVTASEDEGKFTYSM

-145 GLAKTVFTELN
+145 GLAKTIFTELN

-165 DLNIPQDSETPNEGE
+165 DLNIPQDIETPGEGE

-192 LRIVPIGQNGGREIW
+192 LRIVPIGQNGGREVW

-215 KIVLK
+215 KTLLK
-220 SLGVDIEKDK
+220 SLGVNIEKDK

-259 VGDAEVGRDKGIA
+259 VGDAEAGRDKGIA

-291 MSLITPLILEMEDKS
+291 MSLITPLILEMEGKS

-316 PPHKDHLARIQAASK
+316 PPHKDHLTRIQAASK

-347 SNPNPNQETISAD
+347 SNPDPNQETITAD
-360 QSLAIFNLYKNK
+360 QSLAIFNLYKDK

-390 LSAYKEFET
+390 LSAYKEFEK
-399 NKEKSPE
+399 NKDKSPE
-406 EQQPYIAVFGKE
+406 DQQPYIAVFGKE

-423 AGISKIPNITI
+423 AGISKIPNVTI
-434 NDFPEANVGDES
+434 NDFPEANVGNES
-446 ATNIRIALKNGE
+446 ATNIRTALKNGE
-458 DISKFLPKGI
+458 DISKFLPKRI
-468 NSEEY
+468 NSKEY
-473 NQALNITSLN
+473 KQALNIDSSLN

-498 DEWFEEYGIDIKFT
+498 DEWFEEYGIDVKFT
-512 RHFLERIND
+512 RHFLERMND
-521 ARNGKPI
+521 VRNGKPI
-528 SAEELENIFTKT
+528 SAEELEDIFTKT
-540 ADKYG
+540 AEKYG
-545 KKLANLPDD
+545 EKLANLPDD

-569 FVLNY
+569 FALNY

-580 MDLVA
+580 IDLVA

-602 LQEIYAESSEPDYPK
+602 LQEMYAEPSEHDYPK

-633 KPLPKVRFVKDDIE
+633 KPLPKVRFVKDDVK
-647 NARDFFGKTAFYDP
+647 NARDFFGKTAYYDP
-661 NQRIIVLYTMNRHP
+661 NQRTIVLYTMNRHP

-682 AHEMIH
+682 THEMIH

-736 SIYVNESEKHN
+736 SIYINESEKHN

-775 DSLGGE
+775 DSLSGE

-801 DKGLFYSIEFY
+801 DKGLFYNIEFH

-827 GDYVRILNTMY
+827 RDYVRVLNTMY

-885 DNNLLFTDKDSNKGR
+885 DNNLLFTNKDGNKGR

-913 GRYDKIT
+913 GKYDKISNT
-920 NDISSAIFNHWK
+920 ISSNIFNQWK
-932 QDYKN
+932 KDFEDN
-937 KADASRFDQT
+937 KIESLYQEYMEIPSLNFDVIAVIK
-947 FETDDL
+947 FINEGESL
-953 SIDVDANLE
+953 EVDGELE
-962 FTPGTGKLVV
+962 ENEDGNTIYV
-972 NGGADSEDEY
+972 NFKVDRN
-982 IEVRFEIDPEKLPE
+982 VLPE
-996 FWEEISMNLKDVI
+996 MWSEISMNLKDVI

-1014 HLTHGEGP
+1014 HITQSDIE
-1022 NVIGG
+1022 
-1027 NWDEDPKL
+1027 KY
-1035 RRPSKQM
+1035 PSKYM
-1042 DDDQLI
+1042 ENDQLI
-1048 RDLIDAKML
+1048 RNLIDVKL
-1057 PDAEYFKLE
+1057 LSPSQYFKLE
-1066 KEVDANLQGMYFRAK
+1066 KEIDANLQGMYFRAK
-1081 KEKRPFKDIINNYLD
+1081 KEKRPFIDVIDDYL
-1096 SQDITPNQKKEIID
+1096 SRQDITPEQKEEIID